1 VPVEITITRG
11 QRNEPAIRLRADL
24 SNADLVL
31 DNVSWHKS
39 PGRSAILQC
48 DIAQGRTHKVE
59 LQNFKVA
66 GDDIAIE
73 GWAAIGADNRLRE
86 FYFPDFSLN
95 VVTRMEVQGSLG
107 PDNVW
112 KVKAH
117 GPTFDGR
124 DFFRSLFSLGQLAE
138 QHPQANKPRD
148 GIDLDAE
155 ISNVIGFSEVNL
167 RGVKLKLSKRGEK
180 LTVLNVRGTLDGGK
194 PLAVELRQDSG
205 QPRQLLADSIDAGQA
220 FKLIDFYPNIQGGR
234 VRLEVNLDGS
244 GPAEKTG
251 VLYVEDFRILG
262 DPVVSEV
269 FSNADEGQASK
280 GGAPKNKPKVVRE
293 VFEFDRM
300 RVPFS
305 VGYGQFVM
313 EESYLRGPVL
323 GASIRGKVDFKTR
336 RVSLGGTNVP
346 LQGLTGPLCDIP
358 LLGPIITGPKCE
370 GLSGMTY
377 AIQGPMDH
385 PQVIVNPLAMLAPG
399 IFREIFQMTDPNP
412 RVKPRDDAPNPKAGQ
427 NTRASST
434 SMAPPQE
441 SDGQQADSDTV
452 DGWSSQT
459 TEAPQKKRKQ

>member
-1 VPVEITITRG
+1 MPVEITITRG
-11 QRNEPAIRLRADL
+11 ARNKPAIRLRAGL
-24 SNADLVL
+24 SNADLL
-31 DNVSWHKS
+31 LENISWHKS
-39 PGRSAILQC
+39 PGRPAMLQC
-48 DIAQGRTHKVE
+48 DIAQGRTHKIE

-107 PDNVW
+107 SDNIW

-117 GPTFDGR
+117 GSTFDGR

-138 QHPQANKPRD
+138 QHPAAKKPRD

-180 LTVLNVRGTLDGGK
+180 LTALDVRGTLDGGK
-194 PLAVELRQDSG
+194 PLAVALRQDPG
-205 QPRQLLADSIDAGQA
+205 QPRQLLADWTDAGQA
-220 FKLIDFYPNIQGGR
+220 FKLIDLYPDIQGGR

-251 VLYVEDFRILG
+251 DLYVEDFRILG
-262 DPVVSEV
+262 DPS
-269 FSNADEGQASK
+269 SPRCS
-280 GGAPKNKPKVVRE
+280 APSTKSRRRQERRPKPPKVVRE

-313 EESYLRGPVL
+313 EKSYLRGPLL
-323 GASIRGKVDFKTR
+323 GASIRGKSTSSATHEFGRHIRAAAGSYGRTVRDSDLR
-336 RVSLGGTNVP
+336 PIALGRSARGCRHDLRHP
-346 LQGLTGPLCDIP
+346 GPD
-358 LLGPIITGPKCE
+358 GPPAGHRQR
-370 GLSGMTY
+370 
-377 AIQGPMDH
+377 AA
-385 PQVIVNPLAMLAPG
+385 LAA
-399 IFREIFQMTDPNP
+399 
-412 RVKPRDDAPNPKAGQ
+412 
-427 NTRASST
+427 ASS
-434 SMAPPQE
+434 AR
-441 SDGQQADSDTV
+441 
-452 DGWSSQT
+452 SS
-459 TEAPQKKRKQ
+459 R